1 MSGQEKANGI
11 LRRLREAGFQAYLVG
26 GCVRDL
32 LLGRPV
38 HDWDVT
44 TSAKPDQILSL
55 FAQCIP
61 TGIRH
66 GTVTVLEA
74 GASYE
79 VTTFRTDGDYVDG
92 RRPVSVQFVSDLTG
106 DLSRR
111 DFTINAMAMDENGAI
126 TDPFGGRTD
135 LTARRVRCVGEP
147 ALRFQEDALRM
158 LRAVRF
164 SAQLG
169 FSMAPETAQA
179 MAAYSHLCARLS
191 AERVRDEVEK
201 TLLSPQPEL
210 VGVMVRLG
218 MLERFGAQGLHDLSG
233 LREIPCERMVRWAAL
248 NRLIPGLR
256 PASLRLDHK
265 TVRFCQ
271 AAAAHYRPFF
281 SELELKQL
289 VADQGWETARC
300 ICQLNGQICELEALC
315 RSGQCVALS
324 QMAVTGRDLQW
335 LSGPDVGDMLRRL
348 LGYVHQH
355 PQENERERLLALAAN
370 WSGGS
375 ERRKKNFP
383 SN

>member
-1 MSGQEKANGI
+1 MSGQEEANGI
-11 LRRLREAGFQAYLVG
+11 LRRLREAGFQAFLVG

-44 TSAKPDQILSL
+44 TSAKPEQVLSL
-55 FAQCIP
+55 FERCIP

-74 GASYE
+74 GTSYE
-79 VTTFRTDGDYVDG
+79 VTTFRTDGAYVDG
-92 RRPVSVQFVSDLTG
+92 RRPASVQFVSDLTG

-111 DFTINAMAMDENGAI
+111 DFTVNAMAMDENGAI
-126 TDPFGGRTD
+126 TDPFGGRAD
-135 LTARRVRCVGEP
+135 LTARCVRCVGEP

-169 FSMAPETAQA
+169 FSMAAETARA
-179 MAAYSHLCARLS
+179 MAVYAHLCTRLS

-233 LREIPCERMVRWAAL
+233 LREIPCERTARWAAL
-248 NRLIPGLR
+248 KRLIPEIRL
-256 PASLRLDHK
+256 ASFRLDHG
-265 TVRFCQ
+265 TVRLCQ
-271 AAAAHYRPFF
+271 ASAAYYRPFF
-281 SELELKQL
+281 SALELKQL

-300 ICQLNGQICELEALC
+300 ICLLNGQICELEALLQ
-315 RSGQCVALS
+315 SEQCVTLA

-335 LSGPDVGDMLRRL
+335 LSGPDVGNMLRRL

-355 PQENERERLLALAAN
+355 PQENERGRLLELAAN
-370 WSGGS
+370 WSGGQ
-375 ERRKKNFP
+375 ERPKAEFP
-383 SN
+383 V